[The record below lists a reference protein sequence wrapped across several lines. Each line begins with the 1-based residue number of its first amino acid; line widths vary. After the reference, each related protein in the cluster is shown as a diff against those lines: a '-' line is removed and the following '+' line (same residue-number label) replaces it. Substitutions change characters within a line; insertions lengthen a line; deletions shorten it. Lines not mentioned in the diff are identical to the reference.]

1 MKIKHALGIGIAGC
15 LALATLPAFGLGG
28 TKEVAP
34 ADAGITPAAPADT
47 GLTTPAAPADAIPS
61 FDPRSGGVTG
71 WVSPESEFFESVD
84 LDKEIAQAK
93 ELDISDRSMQA
104 LDPNSPWYGTTPTAL
119 LTSAFLEKATEL
131 PGPTYAGAYDR
142 WQDGIAETWWKGKA
156 PAYVYDLV
164 PKAKEAGIEFII
176 HEDAKFSRIELK
188 EAVERL
194 QASPIT
200 EALNVSSYGLDHT
213 GAGINIYFAAKAPH
227 PLPIEEL
234 RKAAGINCDFF
245 YKEDFG
251 EWVLDAA
258 RNTDAAP
265 FSGGARINFSYSGRD
280 VASCTSGF
288 PVLKG
293 GVGYLTTA
301 NHCDP
306 TNKKAVTNG
315 VGTLI
320 AKSSHSGMAAIDTKL
335 IDPIA
340 SPATGPYIYT
350 GPPWNSSKKSRI
362 TSVNV
367 NNVGQTVCLSGA
379 TSGRR
384 CGTIT
389 DDAYPAS
396 KIGLPGLVGNW
407 YIYVEAPSG
416 WAAASG
422 DSGGAWYRDNGNGTV
437 QARGGHIA
445 SIYGISCSGLAPD
458 VSATCRKHAMYVP
471 ATVIQNSLN
480 VKIER

>member
-234 RKAAGINCDFF
+234 RKAAGINCDFA
-245 YKEDFG
+245 YEEGFG

-265 FSGGARINFSYSGRD
+265 
-280 VASCTSGF
+280 
-288 PVLKG
+288 
-293 GVGYLTTA
+293 
-301 NHCDP
+301 
-306 TNKKAVTNG
+306 
-315 VGTLI
+315 
-320 AKSSHSGMAAIDTKL
+320 SH
-335 IDPIA
+335 
-340 SPATGPYIYT
+340 
-350 GPPWNSSKKSRI
+350 
-362 TSVNV
+362 
-367 NNVGQTVCLSGA
+367 
-379 TSGRR
+379 
-384 CGTIT
+384 
-389 DDAYPAS
+389 
-396 KIGLPGLVGNW
+396 
-407 YIYVEAPSG
+407 
-416 WAAASG
+416 
-422 DSGGAWYRDNGNGTV
+422 
-437 QARGGHIA
+437 
-445 SIYGISCSGLAPD
+445 
-458 VSATCRKHAMYVP
+458 
-471 ATVIQNSLN
+471 
-480 VKIER
+480 